1 MEEKISGLV
10 LSGINYGESD
20 KIINIFTPKGVVSA
34 KLKSV
39 KKAGAKLKFASEPFC
54 FVEFV
59 FSIGKV
65 GRTVIGAS
73 LIDSFYPL
81 RLDLKK
87 LYVSSAILS
96 FAKKFCHENI
106 DSSEIFLLSLD
117 TLKKTAYGGE
127 SVVSYL
133 LDFMCKALLYSGYGL
148 NFNGCERCGK
158 EPSNKVFFD
167 YRSGSFYCEECYSG
181 GGREILIDT
190 YLTIKKVINNET
202 ISDEQA
208 IKGLMLIDYY
218 LENRPEVNIEPLK
231 EIIKIYV
238 EAKKEAHNG

>member
-1 MEEKISGLV
+1 MEEKSRGIV
-10 LSGINYGESD
+10 VSGINYGESD
-20 KIINIFTPKGVVSA
+20 KIVNIFTPGKGVVSA

-59 FSIGKV
+59 FSMGKV

-87 LYVSSAILS
+87 LYSASAVLS
-96 FAKKFCHENI
+96 FAKKFCQENI
-106 DSSEIFLLSLD
+106 DSSEVFLLALD
-117 TLKKTAYGGE
+117 ALKKIAYDGE
-127 SVVSYL
+127 NPGAYL
-133 LDFMCKALLYSGYGL
+133 LEFMCKSLLYSGYGL
-148 NFNGCERCGK
+148 NFNGCECCDK
-158 EPSNKVFFD
+158 EPSNRVFFD

-190 YLTIKKVINNET
+190 YVTLKKIINNES

-208 IKGLMLIDYY
+208 AKGLMLIDYY
-218 LENRPEVNIEPLK
+218 LENRAEVSIEPLK
-231 EIIKIYV
+231 EIIKICI
-238 EAKKEAHNG
+238 E